1 MKDEINLQPAHVKA
15 YRFIQKYLEKNL
27 YSPNREEVQKV
38 LGMSYRRTWSV
49 VDQLIKPDIFTLLIR
64 EYPAALTHRT
74 KCPWLTPHHRNRYTY
89 LLRFC
94 HSYFFTLL
102 IRQYR

>member
-49 VDQLIKPDIFTLLIR
+49 VDQLIKWGYISNVHNKKRSFKILKEL
-64 EYPAALTHRT
+64 
-74 KCPWLTPHHRNRYTY
+74 K
-89 LLRFC
+89 
-94 HSYFFTLL
+94 
-102 IRQYR
+102 